1 MFPYEVQDMLTYS
14 PYVKFVLIS
23 LLVLAACSPAATAT
37 EMASPSPEPTAAEPY
52 HPLTTRTGVEDVDR
66 VLEAVASGDQQAL
79 LSVIQLTEAKCTH
92 AEGLGGPPKCREG
105 EAEGM
110 PMQVLPFLGGEGS
123 YLRQEEIGSW
133 QGIDVSALYAVYE
146 VDPAN
151 VIQEEYFPVGEYV
164 IVLVDSTNAEPVAL
178 RVARGGIVRVDFLYE
193 PIPETL
199 DALIAREAADL
210 ILPPKN

>member
-1 MFPYEVQDMLTYS
+1 MLTRS
-14 PYVKFVLIS
+14 LHVKFALIS

-37 EMASPSPEPTAAEPY
+37 EPASPSSEPIAAEPY
-52 HPLTTRTGVEDVDR
+52 HPLSTRTGVEDVDR
-66 VLEAVASGDQQAL
+66 VLEAVASGDQQEL
-79 LSVIQLTEAKCTH
+79 LSVVQFTEAKCTH

-105 EAEGM
+105 EVEGT

-123 YLRQEEIGSW
+123 YLRAEEIGEW

-151 VIQEEYFPVGEYV
+151 VIREEYFPAGEYV
-164 IVLVDSTNAEPVAL
+164 IVLIDSTNAEPVAL
-178 RVARGGIVRVDFLYE
+178 RVARGGIVRVDFLYV

-199 DALIAREAADL
+199 DALIQREAAKV
-210 ILPPKN
+210 ILPPKD